1 MELRLDVRVGVLLG
15 LVMVVLF
22 VYVARDEFF
31 EDWLG
36 SYNTV
41 QDEEGLEQE
50 LVAVWAGLPQGL
62 QLAPELESSQ
72 RVVFALFYVRE
83 RLRNERCQS
92 VSGDVGAQSDVEP
105 HEGEEQERVLF
116 VVAVVAEDIR
126 GDELQA
132 SGSDAIGWEA
142 AEVADEEAA
151 GIVNRQADE
160 ALD

>member
-1 MELRLDVRVGVLLG
+1 MAVG
-15 LVMVVLF
+15 
-22 VYVARDEFF
+22 
-31 EDWLG
+31 
-36 SYNTV
+36 
-41 QDEEGLEQE
+41 
-50 LVAVWAGLPQGL
+50 AGLPQGL

-132 SGSDAIGWEA
+132 SGSDAIG
-142 AEVADEEAA
+142 
-151 GIVNRQADE
+151 
-160 ALD
+160 